1 MATTSIATIEFHG
14 QSLITLQH
22 DGQPFAAM
30 KPIVEGMGLDWKSQ
44 HSKITSN
51 QSRFCMVEITMQ
63 MPGDDQQR
71 SVSCMP
77 LRKLPGWLMTI
88 HPNKIKDLA
97 VRERVVMYQN
107 ECDDAL
113 WQYWSQ
119 GEAINPR
126 SRPEKTRKA
135 LPNGLTIEQQETIK
149 KIVKDKAD
157 ALPHD
162 KRAKATITCWSALKA
177 KFGVTYK
184 EIAPEHFTDAVS
196 LLSRIT
202 LEGEYIPAGVSTE
215 KDELSYATG
224 RAILSDIRQLANAY
238 LSGTEQRIMMTE
250 CDKLERVLVSGFT
263 EMNESLMRIQS
274 AAFMLSRWSKH

>member
-1 MATTSIATIEFHG
+1 MTTQSIATIEFHG
-14 QSLITLQH
+14 QQLITLQH

-30 KPIVEGMGLDWKSQ
+30 KPIVEGMGLNWATQFRKLTGNESRWGVVEMTIPSKS
-44 HSKITSN
+44 
-51 QSRFCMVEITMQ
+51 
-63 MPGDDQQR
+63 GDQQT
-71 SVSCMP
+71 SCMP

-113 WQYWSQ
+113 WKYWSQ
-119 GEAINPR
+119 GEAVNPR

-135 LPNGLTIEQQETIK
+135 LPNGLSIEQQDAIK

-215 KDELSYATG
+215 KDNELSYSSG
-224 RAILSDIRQLANAY
+224 RAIIAEIRQLANAY
-238 LSGTEQRIMMTE
+238 LSGVELNIMMTE

>member
-1 MATTSIATIEFHG
+1 MTTQSIATIEFHG
-14 QSLITLQH
+14 QQLITLQH

-30 KPIVEGMGLDWKSQ
+30 KPIVEGMGLNWATQFRKLTGNESRWGVVEMTIPSKS
-44 HSKITSN
+44 
-51 QSRFCMVEITMQ
+51 
-63 MPGDDQQR
+63 GDQQT
-71 SVSCMP
+71 SCMP

-119 GEAINPR
+119 GEAVNPR

-135 LPNGLTIEQQETIK
+135 LPNGLSIEQQDAIK

-202 LEGEYIPAGVSTE
+202 LEGEYIPAGTSTE
-215 KDELSYATG
+215 KDELSYASG
-224 RAILSDIRQLANAY
+224 RAIITEIRQLANAY
-238 LSGTEQRIMMTE
+238 LSGVELNIMMTE

-263 EMNESLMRIQS
+263 EINESLIRIQS

>member
-1 MATTSIATIEFHG
+1 MTTQSIATIEFHG
-14 QSLITLQH
+14 QLLITLQH

-30 KPIVEGMGLDWKSQ
+30 KPIVEGMGISWQGQ
-44 HSKITSN
+44 HAKFKTNPERWGIKEILIPSEGGNQETS
-51 QSRFCMVEITMQ
+51 CL
-63 MPGDDQQR
+63 
-71 SVSCMP
+71 P

-97 VRERVVMYQN
+97 VRERVIMYQN

-135 LPNGLTIEQQETIK
+135 LPNGLSIEQQEAIK

-157 ALPHD
+157 ALPYN

-238 LSGTEQRIMMTE
+238 LSGTEQRIMMSE

-263 EMNESLMRIQS
+263 EVNESLMRIQS

>member
-1 MATTSIATIEFHG
+1 MAVSAHNLAPDIDAPVAQLDRVPGYEPGGREFE
-14 QSLITLQH
+14 SLRAHQ
-22 DGQPFAAM
+22 
-30 KPIVEGMGLDWKSQ
+30 VE
-44 HSKITSN
+44 
-51 QSRFCMVEITMQ
+51 E
-63 MPGDDQQR
+63 
-71 SVSCMP
+71 
-77 LRKLPGWLMTI
+77 
-88 HPNKIKDLA
+88 
-97 VRERVVMYQN
+97 
-107 ECDDAL
+107 
-113 WQYWSQ
+113 
-119 GEAINPR
+119 
-126 SRPEKTRKA
+126 
-135 LPNGLTIEQQETIK
+135 
-149 KIVKDKAD
+149 KAD

-184 EIAPEHFTDAVS
+184 EIAQEHFTDAVS

>member
-1 MATTSIATIEFHG
+1 MPTTSIATIEFHG
-14 QSLITLQH
+14 QLLITLQH
-22 DGQPFAAM
+22 EGQPFAAM
-30 KPIVEGMGLDWKSQ
+30 KPIVEGMGISWQGQ
-44 HSKITSN
+44 HAKFKTNPERWGIKEILIPSEGGN
-51 QSRFCMVEITMQ
+51 QEA
-63 MPGDDQQR
+63 
-71 SVSCMP
+71 SCLP

-119 GEAINPR
+119 GEAVNPR

-135 LPNGLTIEQQETIK
+135 LPNGLSIEQQDAIK

-202 LEGEYIPAGVSTE
+202 LEGEYIPAGTSTE
-215 KDELSYATG
+215 KDELSYASG
-224 RAILSDIRQLANAY
+224 RAIITEIRQLANAY
-238 LSGTEQRIMMTE
+238 LSGVELNIMMSE

-263 EMNESLMRIQS
+263 EINESLIRIQS

>member
-1 MATTSIATIEFHG
+1 MTTTYIATIEFHG
-14 QSLITLQH
+14 QQLITLQH

-30 KPIVEGMGLDWKSQ
+30 KPIVDGMGLNWATQFKKLTGNESRWGVVEMTIPSKSGDQ
-44 HSKITSN
+44 KTS
-51 QSRFCMVEITMQ
+51 CL
-63 MPGDDQQR
+63 
-71 SVSCMP
+71 P

-135 LPNGLTIEQQETIK
+135 LPNGLSIEQQDAIK

-157 ALPHD
+157 ALPYD
-162 KRAKATITCWSALKA
+162 KRAKATITCWSALKS